1 MLLAFRLSFLKD
13 AVSSDTPA
21 ALVVRALDGG
31 DAVSL
36 FDTATASSAMLRNR
50 FERRVVG
57 EVELFLVVGVM
68 VCVFCAVL
76 GTFVLYMY

>member
-31 DAVSL
+31 DAESL
-36 FDTATASSAMLRNR
+36 FDTDSSAMLRNR

-76 GTFVLYMY
+76 GTFVLYMH

>member
-1 MLLAFRLSFLKD
+1 M
-13 AVSSDTPA
+13 
-21 ALVVRALDGG
+21 ALFVRALDGG
-31 DAVSL
+31 NAESLLDADL
-36 FDTATASSAMLRNR
+36 NAMLRNR

-68 VCVFCAVL
+68 VCVFCALL

>member
-36 FDTATASSAMLRNR
+36 FDTAASSAMLRNR